1 MEYRRVL
8 IEGDAL
14 VVVFDMCSSSDVLEE
29 LTLSG
34 DLRRYDELLTSVKKY
49 LANAQGK
56 VLFDPY
62 KFTGDGWILLFPAST
77 KGELVFAFLQNLCR
91 FFKKEFN
98 DRVLRHLGTPP
109 SLTGLTFG
117 IEKGPLRPITM
128 YGQQE
133 YIGRALNVACRLQ
146 ASIKDKDESP
156 AYKALVSNAA
166 YIKYFSAAAGGV
178 KVWKV
183 RRKLRNIRG
192 GAYFRCIKIE
202 FLNLRAT

>member
-29 LTLSG
+29 LTLRG
-34 DLRRYDELLTSVKKY
+34 DLRRYDELLTSIKAY

-62 KFTGDGWILLFPAST
+62 KFTGDGWILLFPASAI
-77 KGELVFAFLQNLCR
+77 GELVFEFLQNLCR

-98 DRVLRHLGTPP
+98 DRVLRHLERPLP
-109 SLTGLTFG
+109 MTGLTFG
-117 IEKGPLRPITM
+117 IEKGPLRAIIM
-128 YGQQE
+128 SGQRE
-133 YIGRALNVACRLQ
+133 YIGRSLNIACRLQ
-146 ASIKDKDESP
+146 ASIRDKDDSP

-166 YIKYFSAAAGGV
+166 YITYFSAAARGV
-178 KVWKV
+178 TVYKV

-192 GAYFRCIKIE
+192 GAYIYCKKIE